1 MSEPTESQSLGP
13 ELIAQA
19 FSGHRFADAYPYL
32 AENVNWVLVGG
43 PTITGRQA
51 VIDTCEETL
60 RELAQTSTH
69 FAKWKTIV
77 GFDSVV
83 VDATGTYDASDG
95 SRSKVASCD
104 IFDFVNG
111 SIVEI
116 TSYTIE
122 LAAD

>member
-1 MSEPTESQSLGP
+1 MTFAP
-13 ELIAQA
+13 EVIAQA

-32 AENVNWVLVGG
+32 ADDVHWILVGG

-60 RELAQTSTH
+60 RELAQTTTQ
-69 FAKWKTIV
+69 FARFKTIV
-77 GFDSVV
+77 SPDAVV
-83 VDATGTYDASDG
+83 IDAIGTYDPPDG
-95 SRSKVASCD
+95 SRSTVASCD
-104 IFDFVNG
+104 IYDFVDG

-122 LAAD
+122 LPSD